1 MEEIWKQIEDG
12 YEEYQV
18 SNFGQIKSLKSK
30 NEKILH
36 LDKDRYG
43 YMNVKLCK
51 NGTMKNFKVHRLVA
65 MAFIE
70 NPNGFPEINHK
81 DGNKENNFVENL
93 EWVTKSQN
101 IKHAFDTGL
110 KLPNDSGCIQ
120 YHKPSYGENN
130 GRHKLTKQDVDDILE
145 AYIPGDPIFG
155 GRALARKYG
164 VGATTIQ
171 SILRHKTWVIKK
183 PKE

>member
-1 MEEIWKQIEDG
+1 MKEIWKQIEGG

-18 SNFGQIKSLKSK
+18 SNFGQIKSLKNK
-30 NEKILH
+30 TEKILH
-36 LDKDRYG
+36 LDKDRHG

-51 NGTMKNFKVHRLVA
+51 NGTVKKFKVHRLVA

-93 EWVTKSQN
+93 EWVTRSQN
-101 IKHAFDTGL
+101 IRHAFDTGL
-110 KLPNDSGCIQ
+110 KSPSISGCVQ
-120 YHKPSYGENN
+120 YHKPSYGESN
-130 GRHKLTKQDVDDILE
+130 GSHKLTRQDVNDILE
-145 AYIPGDPIFG
+145 AYIPRDPIFG

-164 VGATTIQ
+164 VGTTTIQ
-171 SILRHKTWVIKK
+171 SILHNKT
-183 PKE
+183 

>member
-1 MEEIWKQIEDG
+1 MKEIWKQIEGG

-36 LDKDRYG
+36 LDKDRHG
-43 YMNVKLCK
+43 YMNVRLCK
-51 NGTMKNFKVHRLVA
+51 NGTRKRFKVHRLVA

-70 NPNGFPEINHK
+70 NPNRFPEINHK

-93 EWVTKSQN
+93 EWVTRSQN
-101 IKHAFDTGL
+101 IKHAFDIGL
-110 KLPNDSGCIQ
+110 RSPSGSGCIQ

-130 GRHKLTKQDVDDILE
+130 GRHKLTQQDVDDILE
-145 AYIPGDPIFG
+145 AYIPRDPIFG

-164 VGATTIQ
+164 VGTTTIQ
-171 SILRHKTWVIKK
+171 SILHNKTWVIKNNK
-183 PKE
+183 

>member
-1 MEEIWKQIEDG
+1 MEEIWKQIEGG

-51 NGTMKNFKVHRLVA
+51 NGTMKKFKVHRLVA

-110 KLPNDSGCIQ
+110 KLPNGI
-120 YHKPSYGENN
+120 SYGEKN
-130 GRHKLTKQDVDDILE
+130 GSHKLTKQDVDDILE
-145 AYIPGDPIFG
+145 TYIPRDPIFG

-171 SILRHKTWVIKK
+171 SILHNKTWVIAK